1 MERIFE
7 RIGAIEKYLEAIGL
21 AIVVLDGLL
30 DYLAE
35 LCETEPSPAMDTS
48 ALNQDLPEIIAEL
61 SAMAK
66 GGGKAV
72 T

>member
-1 MERIFE
+1 M
-7 RIGAIEKYLEAIGL
+7 
-21 AIVVLDGLL
+21 VLDGLL

-35 LCETEPSPAMDTS
+35 LCETEPPPAMDTS
-48 ALNQDLPEIIAEL
+48 ALNHDLPEMMAEL

-66 GGGKAV
+66 GGGEAI